1 LIPMM
6 EELDRRGVPFELHYS
21 IRTLSRGAYV
31 EQLTQAYGGRVKIYE
46 TGNAQRPSMDRVL
59 AQQPL
64 GTHLYVCGPERMME
78 SVLSSARG
86 AGWPSEYL
94 HTERFLGA
102 SGGRPFTVELAKS
115 NRRVQVREHESLL
128 EAVEA
133 AGVEAP
139 YLCRGGS
146 CGQCETR
153 ILACDGTI
161 LHKDHYLSA
170 EERNS
175 GSKLMICVSRLERGT
190 VVLDL

>member
-1 LIPMM
+1 M
-6 EELDRRGVPFELHYS
+6 EP
-21 IRTLSRGAYV
+21 A
-31 EQLTQAYGGRVKIYE
+31 
-46 TGNAQRPSMDRVL
+46 
-59 AQQPL
+59 
-64 GTHLYVCGPERMME
+64 
-78 SVLSSARG
+78 LSSARG
-86 AGWPSEYL
+86 AGWPIECL

-115 NRRVQVREHESLL
+115 NRSVQVREHESLL
-128 EAVEA
+128 EAIEA

-161 LHKDHYLSA
+161 MHKDHYLSA
-170 EERNS
+170 EERRA
-175 GSKLMICVSRLERGT
+175 GSKLMICVSRLEQGT